1 MLLTVAQLKAL
12 AHKVYVTAV
21 EQKGDTYT
29 FAMYE
34 RAKVCPEKIPALL
47 KEFRDDLAF
56 KAEPPTFIYRKKR
69 INKRDKT
76 ESALEVVKNV
86 LIGIKGLL
94 GN

>member
-1 MLLTVAQLKAL
+1 MPCMNG
-12 AHKVYVTAV
+12 
-21 EQKGDTYT
+21 QKY
-29 FAMYE
+29 ARRKY
-34 RAKVCPEKIPALL
+34 
-47 KEFRDDLAF
+47 RDDLAF